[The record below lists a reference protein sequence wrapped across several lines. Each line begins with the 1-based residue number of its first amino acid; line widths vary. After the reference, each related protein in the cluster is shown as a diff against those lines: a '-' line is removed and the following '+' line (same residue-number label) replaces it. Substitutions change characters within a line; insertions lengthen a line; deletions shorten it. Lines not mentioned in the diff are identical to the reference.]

1 MKQARQVEADIWR
14 ALFLRTDR
22 PGRSLQRRL
31 REMIVTAGAEEF
43 INSSMPLPSSRRLAE
58 ILKVARNTVTLA
70 YQQLESEGIVYSRQ
84 RRGFFLAR
92 SSYELRT
99 AAKPASPRA
108 GELRSRILVTPST
121 QKNIA
126 KPVDW
131 LLHPYPFLY
140 GQFDAETFPVNE
152 WRECVREALSVAEIR
167 DWAPDRIDGDDPQL
181 VGLLKNRLLPRRGI
195 WAEPDEIMI
204 TLGAQ
209 QAIYIVAE
217 LIVGPNTVVGI
228 EDPGYPDARNIFSLR
243 TPHIRPL
250 PVDEMGIIPE
260 AIPEDVEIV
269 FLTPTRQCPTGV
281 SLSPERREKLLNLSE
296 ERGVILIEDDY
307 ESNYG
312 VNHALRSAA
321 DRGHVI
327 YIGSLSKKLA
337 PGLRFGFLVASS
349 EVIREARALR
359 RLILRH
365 PPTNNQRALA
375 LFLSLG
381 HFDRLLQRSVSVLE
395 ERASILRQSLATH
408 LPEFG
413 VSYSRGGSSVWLQ
426 GPEHLDSRR
435 LAERALIHGVLVEPG
450 DVFFSSRQPPT
461 QFLRIGFASISAR
474 RIDAGIRMLSDVW
487 RGDVPEYGVG
497 G

>member
-1 MKQARQVEADIWR
+1 MKKAKQVDVGIWQ
-14 ALFLRTDR
+14 ALFLRTDG

-31 REMIVTAGAEEF
+31 REMIVTAGAEEL
-43 INSSMPLPSSRRLAE
+43 INSSLPLPSSRQLAQV
-58 ILKVARNTVTLA
+58 LKVARNTVTLA
-70 YQQLESEGIVYSRQ
+70 YQQLEAEGVVYSRQ

-92 SSYELRT
+92 TSYELRAT
-99 AAKPASPRA
+99 GKPASSKA
-108 GELRSRILVTPST
+108 WDLRSRILVTPST
-121 QKNIA
+121 QRNIA

-131 LLHPYPFLY
+131 LEHPYPFLY

-195 WAEPDEIMI
+195 WADPDEIMI

-250 PVDEMGIIPE
+250 PVDEKGLIPE

-281 SLSPERREKLLNLSE
+281 ILSPDRRERLLDLSE
-296 ERGVILIEDDY
+296 ERGIILIEDDY

-312 VNHALRSAA
+312 VNHALRATA

-349 EVIREARALR
+349 ELIREARALR

-381 HFDRLLQRSVSVLE
+381 HFDRVLERSVGVLG
-395 ERASILRQSLATH
+395 ERASVLRQSLATNV
-408 LPEFG
+408 PEFTM
-413 VSYSRGGSSVWLQ
+413 SHSLGGSSVWLE
-426 GPEHLDSRR
+426 GPRHLDSRR
-435 LAERALIHGVLVEPG
+435 LAEQARSHGVLVEPG
-450 DVFFSSRQPPT
+450 DIFFSSEQPPT
-461 QFLRIGFASISAR
+461 HFLRIGFSSISAR
-474 RIDAGIRMLSDVW
+474 RIEAGIRILADVW
-487 RGDVPEYGVG
+487 RQS
-497 G
+497 